1 MANRW
6 RKASPFAASTS
17 ATASKLYRLQN
28 SRGVP
33 YPFTL
38 PAQFVNYIADGK
50 PVATGEPVRGQ
61 YVRNSTESA
70 PTTAEKK

>member
-1 MANRW
+1 
-6 RKASPFAASTS
+6 
-17 ATASKLYRLQN
+17 
-28 SRGVP
+28 
-33 YPFTL
+33 
-38 PAQFVNYIADGK
+38 VNYIADGK